1 MQLLEGLDA
10 DTDALGVLSW
20 YAVGPCLHKLAL
32 ATSNA
37 TLEIRAVPQRRST
50 AGPVTSCRVAGG
62 PLQRAI
68 GHQKAVGDITRK
80 KKCDNNNGT
89 ADRLCCYSWWLG
101 HVWRPRAP
109 DTRCAGPLALGNGSL
124 RAAGLSRRVADY
136 RDVHSMTW
144 APGRLR

>member
-20 YAVGPCLHKLAL
+20 YAVDPCLHKLAL

-80 KKCDNNNGT
+80 KKYAIITT
-89 ADRLCCYSWWLG
+89 AQQTASVVILGGWDTYGVPGRRIPVVLDRWHWAMALYA
-101 HVWRPRAP
+101 PRACP
-109 DTRCAGPLALGNGSL
+109 DVSQTTVMSIP
-124 RAAGLSRRVADY
+124 
-136 RDVHSMTW
+136 
-144 APGRLR
+144 